1 MRDFAARNLSLLFP
15 GLICA
20 SVLVIVV
27 PLPPAI
33 MDLLLAANLTLS
45 VVLLLATIYVRN
57 PLELSVFPTVL
68 LALTLARLV
77 LNIAT
82 TRLILSGAATRGTQA
97 AGGVIEAFGSFV
109 ADGSIAIGVI
119 MFAVLLIVNWL
130 VVTKGSTR
138 ISEVAARF
146 ALDGMPGKQMAIDA
160 DLSAGVIDSETA
172 QKRRAEVAEQADF
185 YGSMDGASKFVRG
198 DAIAGLVITL
208 INVFAGLYI
217 GVFENGMSL
226 AQAASVF
233 TTLTIGDG
241 LVSQLP
247 AFLVSIA
254 AGLIVTR
261 SANDQNLQSDLL
273 SQLFRHPA
281 ALYLSASF
289 LAAMSFTG
297 LPTLPLLALA
307 AGCAAIGYTIGESNK
322 ASAAARRREERQAA
336 SSVPEARPEDR
347 LGVDPL
353 ELELGVGLLRL
364 ADAGSGGDLLDRVT
378 KVRHR
383 IAEDLGMILPKVRIR
398 DNVRLPQSEYQISIR
413 GVAVAWGE
421 IAADA
426 ILAIDTGRVVREVP
440 GLDAVDPAFGRPGRW
455 VDPADA
461 SRAEMNGYSVA
472 EPTAVLVTH
481 LTEVVR
487 EHAGELL
494 SRQQVHSLVEHV
506 KESSPQLVEDLIPG
520 TFKVTHLHQVLVGL
534 LEERLPIRD
543 LETILET
550 IGDYAERTKEPTIL
564 VEYVRHK
571 LARTICKSVRDRDR
585 VIHCVT
591 VDPTVEDVLA
601 AGFEFGEQGLAV
613 KLSPQTADA
622 FNAALATRL
631 ERLTG
636 AGFAPVLLVSP
647 QVRAGVRHVT
657 AARFPKLA
665 VISLNEITRD
675 TDVQSHGQ
683 VDPAS
688 VQAAITPGGSASTA
702 AAPQPPAAAASAM
715 PASPVTGLSA

>member
-1 MRDFAARNLSLLFP
+1 MRDFAARHLPLLFP

-27 PLPPAI
+27 PLPPAV
-33 MDLLLAANLTLS
+33 MDLLLSGNLTLS

-82 TRLILSGAATRGTQA
+82 TRLILSGAAERGTQA

-172 QKRRAEVAEQADF
+172 QARRNEVAEQADF

-198 DAIAGLVITL
+198 DAVAGLVITL

-217 GVFENGMSL
+217 GVFENGMSVG
-226 AQAASVF
+226 QAASVF

-241 LVSQLP
+241 LVSQVP

-254 AGLIVTR
+254 SGLIVTR
-261 SANDQNLQSDLL
+261 SANDQNLQSDMLG
-273 SQLFRHPA
+273 QLFRHPA
-281 ALYLSASF
+281 ALHLSGAF

-297 LPTLPLLALA
+297 LPTLPLLSLA
-307 AGCAAIGYTIGESNK
+307 AGCVAVGYSIGQSRR
-322 ASAAARRREERQAA
+322 ADAARAEREAEADQAA
-336 SSVPEARPEDR
+336 PPEPQPEDR
-347 LGVDPL
+347 LGVDAL
-353 ELELGVGLLRL
+353 ELELGVGLLKL

-398 DNVRLPQSEYQISIR
+398 DNVRLPQTEYQISLR
-413 GVAVAWGE
+413 GAAVAWGE
-421 IAADA
+421 IVPDA
-426 ILAIDTGRVVREVP
+426 VLAIDTGQVAREVP
-440 GLDAVDPAFGRPGRW
+440 GLETRDPAFDRPARW
-455 VDPADA
+455 VERSAA
-461 SRAEMNGYSVA
+461 SRAEMSGYSIA
-472 EPTAVLVTH
+472 EPTSVIVTH

-494 SRQQVHSLVEHV
+494 GRQQVHALVDHV
-506 KESSPQLVEDLIPG
+506 KEASPQLVGDLIPDV
-520 TFKVTHLHQVLVGL
+520 FKVSHLHQVLTGL

-543 LETILET
+543 LEAVLET
-550 IGDYAERTKEPTIL
+550 LGDYAERTKEPVIL

-571 LARTICKSVRDRDR
+571 LARTICKLHRDRSR
-585 VIHCVT
+585 TVHCVT
-591 VDPTVEDVLA
+591 IDPTVEDVLG
-601 AGFEFGEQGLAV
+601 AGLEFGEQGLVV

-622 FNAALATRL
+622 FNAALGPQL
-631 ERLTG
+631 ERLTA
-636 AGFAPVLLVSP
+636 AGFGPVLVVSP
-647 QVRAGVRHVT
+647 QVRAGVRHIT
-657 AARFPKLA
+657 AARFPRLA
-665 VISLNEITRD
+665 VLSLNEITRD
-675 TDVQSHGQ
+675 TSVESHGQ
-683 VDPAS
+683 VDPAA
-688 VQAAITPGGSASTA
+688 VQEALRPAPAVA
-702 AAPQPPAAAASAM
+702 PPVERPAAPL
-715 PASPVTGLSA
+715 TGLSA